1 VDVKTR
7 VRNILLQPA
16 QEWPKIAAES
26 ADVGSLLTNYAG
38 PLSAI
43 PAVCGLIG
51 GSIVGYGFVRAG
63 LVRGIANAVVS
74 WVFGLVGC
82 WLAAIVIEKLAPSFG
97 SRGNTAQALKLV
109 VYASTPIWIAGVL
122 NLIPPLAVLIV
133 IAALYALYLF
143 YVGLPV
149 VMHTPPD
156 KVIPYMAVSAIAVIL
171 VMIVFG
177 MFASAITGVGRMATF

>member
-1 VDVKTR
+1 MDLQTR
-7 VRNILLQPA
+7 VRAILVQPA

-43 PAVCGLIG
+43 PAICVWIG
-51 GSIVGYGFVRAG
+51 GSVIGYGSFRVG
-63 LVRGIANAVVS
+63 LVRGFANAVVG

-97 SRGNTAQALKLV
+97 SRGNTVQALKLV
-109 VYASTPIWIAGVL
+109 VYASTPVWLAGVL
-122 NLIPPLAVLIV
+122 NLIPPLAVLTV

-149 VMHTPPD
+149 VMHTPAD

-177 MFASAITGVGRMATF
+177 MVASAITGIGRMASF